1 MPSEVSSID
10 EQIQLNCYQCKHTDR
25 PAEEQQ
31 ERSRDRREIDEIN
44 MMEGGEKDRQVGR
57 DMAEGEG
64 KRRKVE
70 EMRKRQVNKSC
81 KDKEGSKMG
90 DSGHLDRRR
99 CR

>member
-1 MPSEVSSID
+1 M
-10 EQIQLNCYQCKHTDR
+10 T
-25 PAEEQQ
+25 
-31 ERSRDRREIDEIN
+31 
-44 MMEGGEKDRQVGR
+44 EGGEKDRQVDR

-81 KDKEGSKMG
+81 KDKEGSGMG